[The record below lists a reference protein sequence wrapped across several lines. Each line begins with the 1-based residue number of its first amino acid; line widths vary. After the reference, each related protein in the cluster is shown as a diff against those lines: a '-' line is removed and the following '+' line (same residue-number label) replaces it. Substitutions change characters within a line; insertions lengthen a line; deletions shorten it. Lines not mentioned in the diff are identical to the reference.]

1 MIFCPELM
9 PIISQIPFRKR
20 AHEQT
25 LGSHW
30 PVTWVTNPTMQFNS
44 LCCGVFSCFNSLW
57 CSFLFQFAV
66 VLSSCF
72 SLLRCFLL
80 FPIPVPAPPP
90 PSLTALQPPSLT
102 PLASYLYICVCIGV
116 RSTTARR
123 TSVALSPLWCFL
135 SCQFAVVHFSCFR
148 AHPETG

>member
-1 MIFCPELM
+1 MILCPELM
-9 PIISQIPFRKR
+9 PILCQIPIRKR

-30 PVTWVTNPTMQFNS
+30 PVTWGTYPTVQFNS
-44 LCCGVFSCFNSLW
+44 LCCGVFSCFSLLW

-80 FPIPVPAPPP
+80 FPIPVPAPPL
-90 PSLTALQPPSLT
+90 PSLTALQPPSEQ
-102 PLASYLYICVCIGV
+102 PPRDRIAGCVRGPYLKN
-116 RSTTARR
+116 TTIVK
-123 TSVALSPLWCFL
+123 TNLPD
-135 SCQFAVVHFSCFR
+135 
-148 AHPETG
+148 TG